1 MQSATLEGKTIAI
14 DSFKIRA
21 QNSLKNNL
29 NQAKIERHL
38 AYIDDKIDQYETE
51 LDQADREDQQH
62 ELREKF
68 RQQQARRSSYK
79 AAEKKLQETG
89 QEQISLTDPDSRAVV
104 LHRNI
109 VNVGYNIQ
117 ASVDSKNKLLV
128 E

>member
-1 MQSATLEGKTIAI
+1 MVEGKTIAI

-29 NQAKIERHL
+29 NQTKIERHL

-62 ELREKF
+62 ELREKL
-68 RQQQARRSSYK
+68 RQQQARKSLYK

-89 QEQISLTDPDSRAVV
+89 QEQISLTDPD
-104 LHRNI
+104 
-109 VNVGYNIQ
+109 
-117 ASVDSKNKLLV
+117 
-128 E
+128 